1 MNSVIILS
9 FIGGMRTFD
18 LIWSMTG
25 GGPGYETMIPAL
37 YMYKVAFG
45 DGRQGY
51 SSALGVVL
59 FIVILIL
66 TVVTNKLMSI
76 KEEKKA

>member
-1 MNSVIILS
+1 
-9 FIGGMRTFD
+9 
-18 LIWSMTG
+18 
-25 GGPGYETMIPAL
+25 MIPAL

-59 FIVILIL
+59 FIVIVLL

-76 KEEKKA
+76 KEDKKA